1 MTGFHGESGAEWK
14 LAHGVVGPTE
24 RSYWVVDGRLAAGAY
39 PGKAGRGSLEQVPE
53 VLEKLLEAG
62 IDTFVNLTQD
72 DSAVFPHG
80 TDVHLTR
87 YLPAV
92 ADRAEVLACPIPDM
106 GLPDGGPDEMKEIL
120 DAVDL
125 ALDSGRNVYVHCWGG
140 SGRTGMVVGCWLR
153 RHGLAEPEEVLEV
166 LQDLRTSGDR
176 NGGHKDTPQTPDQR
190 WMVESWE
197 EGR

>member
-24 RSYWVVDGRLAAGAY
+24 RSYWVVDQRLAAGAY
-39 PGKAGRGSLEQVPE
+39 PFHPDWVPGDPTPENLER
-53 VLEKLLEAG
+53 LLDVG
-62 IDTFVNLTQD
+62 IDAFLNLTQD
-72 DSAVFPHG
+72 HPGG
-80 TDVHLTR
+80 TDAHMVRYHSSVDGLADVLVH
-87 YLPAV
+87 
-92 ADRAEVLACPIPDM
+92 PIPDW

-125 ALDSGRNVYVHCWGG
+125 ALDAGRNVYVHCWGG
-140 SGRTGMVVGCWLR
+140 SGRTGTVVGCWLR